1 MQLPI
6 LSLWGVS
13 CCVILSHFPNIHA
26 IATEILVSLFRFFSQ
41 HVSVPTG
48 HLQVTYNITYTI
60 EVPSLLQR
68 IRCSLIVY
76 LCGVSPLI
84 SIYSFN
90 YLNFSLN

>member
-1 MQLPI
+1 M
-6 LSLWGVS
+6 
-13 CCVILSHFPNIHA
+13 HA
-26 IATEILVSLFRFFSQ
+26 FQI
-41 HVSVPTG
+41 
-48 HLQVTYNITYTI
+48 HLQSQLKFLLLYSSFSHNMFRPYGSSSGEIYNITYTI

-76 LCGVSPLI
+76 LRDVSPLI